1 MLKRQF
7 AQHEC
12 PLAQALGE
20 IGDGWTLQIIR
31 EAIYGTTQFE
41 AFRANTGA
49 SRGLLADRLAH
60 LTAAAI
66 LRKTK
71 GDSDG
76 RETFYQLTQKGRD
89 LWPVMLSLML
99 WSDKHLQD
107 KDIVSARSGKTG
119 ARVTDVVAIDKA
131 GNIITPQDTVLRP
144 GKDISPAFK
153 ARIKAAS
160 AP

>member
-76 RETFYQLTQKGRD
+76 RETFYELTQKGRD
-89 LWPVMLSLML
+89 LWPVLGPVKAVSSGWRMGSGPIGCM
-99 WSDKHLQD
+99 KIA
-107 KDIVSARSGKTG
+107 KYRKSARMNFVMRRHLF
-119 ARVTDVVAIDKA
+119 A
-131 GNIITPQDTVLRP
+131 VLCHDFP
-144 GKDISPAFK
+144 SQ
-153 ARIKAAS
+153 S
-160 AP
+160 A